1 MAFDVE
7 DIKKKALEAIKN
19 NKLFFM
25 EDVIAY
31 LPCQRTTFY
40 DTLKLNKDSDVV
52 DSLEKNRV
60 EIKVAMR
67 KKWFDSDHPALQ
79 MGLYKL
85 IGTDDEADRLGNK
98 QKLEHSSDESSPLT
112 INIIKSDIKP
122 ASNESEVNE

>member
-1 MAFDVE
+1 MAFDVQE
-7 DIKKKALEAIKN
+7 LKQKAIEAIKKH
-19 NKLFFM
+19 KLFFT

-40 DTLKLNKDSDVV
+40 DTYKLNKDPDIV

-60 EIKVAMR
+60 DIKVAMR

>member
-40 DTLKLNKDSDVV
+40 DTLKLNKDPDIV

-60 EIKVAMR
+60 DIKVAMR